1 MPNLDL
7 ALCRTIL
14 FLPASNPRAI
24 DKARQLPADMIIL
37 DLEDAVRE
45 EDKESARAAAV
56 AALAEGFGDRLAA
69 MRINPVGSPHHGPD
83 MVAAREARTPFV
95 VLAKVEGPR
104 HIQDTKVVAERPVV
118 AMIESARG
126 VLAATEVA
134 RTAVALIA
142 GTNDLSADLG
152 IAPGAGRAGLTHGLQ
167 QIVLAARAARIPC
180 FDGVYNKLEDDA
192 GLAAEAEEGRRFGFD
207 GKSVIHPSQLD
218 TVNRAF
224 TPSDAELAA
233 ADAIIAASTGGA
245 QRHDGGMIEAMHVAQ
260 ARRLIARAR
269 R

>member
-24 DKARQLPADMIIL
+24 EKARQLPADMIIL

-45 EDKESARAAAV
+45 EDKEAARTAAV
-56 AALAEGFGDRLAA
+56 AALAQGFGDRLAA
-69 MRINPVGSPHHGPD
+69 LRINPVGSPHHGAD
-83 MVAAREARTPFV
+83 MVAARQARAPLV
-95 VLAKVEGPR
+95 VLAKVESPR
-104 HIQDTKVVAERPVV
+104 DIHDTRIIVEHPIV
-118 AMIESARG
+118 AMIETARG
-126 VLAATEVA
+126 VIAAAEIAHT
-134 RTAVALIA
+134 TAGLIA

-152 IAPGAGRAGLTHGLQ
+152 IAPGAGRTGLVTGLQ

-180 FDGVYNKLEDDA
+180 FDGVYNKLDDDA